1 MKPGQMKLWNIERAR
16 KEHRN
21 MVGGEQKAFP
31 ACVRSVKRGDIYYA
45 DFGSVEDA
53 VGHELAKKRPV
64 LIIQNNLGNKKSTT
78 TICLCL
84 STKCKF
90 GLPYHV
96 HFSNFNIVNRESDIC
111 AEQIKTIDQCRLEQY
126 LGNVGSAVMEQVD
139 KALVLSLGIR
149 NIDTICESVTE
160 EVETVE
166 EPQETLSI
174 FQHMGQ
180 KLRFWQDIGAKV
192 SLIKADINRLNE
204 EINSILNYIEETNYN
219 AAQGYKVYKVLRDK
233 QIERKQLIKEAAC
246 LESLMANVDTQKLVQ
261 CFQESMKIADEKIKV
276 ANKITFVQEIMGE
289 AV

>member
-1 MKPGQMKLWNIERAR
+1 MKTGQMKLWNIERAR

-21 MVGGEQKAFP
+21 MVGGAQKAFP

-96 HFSNFNIVNRESDIC
+96 HFSDLNIVNRESDIC

-149 NIDTICESVTE
+149 NLDTICEAN
-160 EVETVE
+160 VEAEDVSE
-166 EPQETLSI
+166 EPQESLTI
-174 FQHMGQ
+174 FQHMGNE
-180 KLRFWQDIGAKV
+180 LRFWQDIEIKV
-192 SLIKADINRLNE
+192 SLIKADINRLND
-204 EINSILNYIEETNYN
+204 EIGSILNYIEDTNYN
-219 AAQGYKVYKVLRDK
+219 AAQGYKVYKVLRNK
-233 QIERKQLIKEAAC
+233 QIERKLLIKEAVC
-246 LESLMANVDTQKLVQ
+246 LETLMGNMDTQKLVQ
-261 CFQESMKIADEKIKV
+261 GFQESMKIADEKIKV
-276 ANKITFVQEIMGE
+276 ANKITFVEELMGE

>member
-1 MKPGQMKLWNIERAR
+1 
-16 KEHRN
+16 
-21 MVGGEQKAFP
+21 MVGGAQKAFP

-64 LIIQNNLGNKKSTT
+64 LIIQNNIGNKKSTT

-96 HFSNFNIVNRESDIC
+96 HFTDLNIVNRESDIC

-126 LGNVGSAVMEQVD
+126 LGNVGGAVMEQVD

-149 NIDTICESVTE
+149 NIDAICETVTDKI
-160 EVETVE
+160 ETVE
-166 EPQETLSI
+166 EPQESLSI
-174 FQHMGQ
+174 FQYMGQ
-180 KLRFWQDIGAKV
+180 QLRFWQDIGAKV
-192 SLIKADINRLNE
+192 SLIKADISRLNE

-233 QIERKQLIKEAAC
+233 QLERKTLIKEATC
-246 LESLMANVDTQKLVQ
+246 LESLMSNVDTQKLVQ
-261 CFQESMKIADEKIKV
+261 GFKESMKVADEKIKV
-276 ANKITFVQEIMGE
+276 ASRITFVQELMGE

>member
-1 MKPGQMKLWNIERAR
+1 MKIGPMKLWNIERAR
-16 KEHRN
+16 KEKRN
-21 MVGGEQKAFP
+21 MVSGVQKAFP
-31 ACVRSVKRGDIYYA
+31 ACVRGIRRGDVYYA

-53 VGHELAKKRPV
+53 VGHELVKKRPV

-84 STKCKF
+84 STKCKY

-96 HFSNFNIVNRESDIC
+96 HFNDLNIVSRESDIC

-139 KALVLSLGIR
+139 KALVISLGIKGVDLSDIADVQER
-149 NIDTICESVTE
+149 DV
-160 EVETVE
+160 VE

-174 FQHMGQ
+174 FQYMGEQ
-180 KLRFWQDIGAKV
+180 LRFWQDIEVKV
-192 SLIKADINRLNE
+192 SLIKTEIARLDE
-204 EINSILNYIEETNYN
+204 EINSIMNYIEETNYN

-233 QIERKQLIKEAAC
+233 QVERKGLIKEVIC
-246 LESLMANVDTQKLVQ
+246 LESIIEHVDTEKIVQAFQDSIKL
-261 CFQESMKIADEKIKV
+261 ADEKIKN
-276 ANKITFVQEIMGE
+276 ANKITFVKELMEE

>member
-1 MKPGQMKLWNIERAR
+1 
-16 KEHRN
+16 
-21 MVGGEQKAFP
+21 MVSGVQKAFP
-31 ACVRSVKRGDIYYA
+31 ACVRSVKRGDVYYA

-84 STKCKF
+84 STKCKY

-96 HFSNFNIVNRESDIC
+96 HFNDLNIVNRESDIC

-139 KALVLSLGIR
+139 RALLISLGIKGTE
-149 NIDTICESVTE
+149 IDSNV
-160 EVETVE
+160 EVEEHEVTP

-174 FQHMGQ
+174 FQSMGQ
-180 KLRFWQDIGAKV
+180 QLRFWQDIEVKV
-192 SLIKADINRLNE
+192 SLIKNEISRLDD
-204 EINSILNYIEETNYN
+204 EINSVLNYIEETSYN

-233 QIERKQLIKEAAC
+233 QVERKALVKEVAC
-246 LESLMANVDTQKLVQ
+246 LESLIAHVNTEQLVKA
-261 CFQESMKIADEKIKV
+261 FQESIKMSDEKIRE
-276 ANKITFVQEIMGE
+276 ANKITFVKELMEE
-289 AV
+289 AI